1 MFLDHRISQPLNLHI
16 QRPPLIMAE
25 ETKTCTTCHETRDI
39 EEFHRNSQFPDGHT
53 YRCRTCTRA
62 YCQRRWR
69 NNIICSSRAADRR
82 RWSADAIANYGAYLT
97 IERVDELLVMQQG
110 QCFYCGVPLMY
121 GTGIDRSTHRAGVT
135 IERADNAVPH
145 VIENCVLACSSCNT
159 ARSADYTFNE
169 FMEHHVN
176 IKLTLIKRCN
186 GECGE
191 IKPTADFHHQ
201 GAGRF
206 QPKCRVCRQR
216 YRDPTYGHTVDQSKH
231 VL

>member
-1 MFLDHRISQPLNLHI
+1 
-16 QRPPLIMAE
+16 MAE
-25 ETKTCTTCHETRDI
+25 ETKTCTTCHETQDI

-159 ARSADYTFNE
+159 APAQVRGVSTALSRPHIRAHRRPVET
-169 FMEHHVN
+169 
-176 IKLTLIKRCN
+176 CN
-186 GECGE
+186 LS
-191 IKPTADFHHQ
+191 KNN
-201 GAGRF
+201 R
-206 QPKCRVCRQR
+206 
-216 YRDPTYGHTVDQSKH
+216 DQSDQCFH
-231 VL
+231 LLPTPPTPMTPTSTSGTA